1 MIYLRAR
8 YYDPQIGR
16 FTSLDI
22 KEGNIASPL
31 DMNRYV
37 YCRNNPIKYSD
48 PSGESALAVAASIV
62 GPGLVDGLATGT
74 IYAFSGRRFGAG
86 FVNGFVEGLTA
97 ATGTYIGGVPGAI
110 IGSTL
115 GSALGSMSE
124 DLLYN
129 KNKSVEDIAKSAAS
143 SAAWGLVGGLSNSYI
158 SKAIDIANEAGSAA
172 QTLMK
177 YDERFGKALKIFFDQ
192 LVNILSS
199 Q

>member
-1 MIYLRAR
+1 MY
-8 YYDPQIGR
+8 
-16 FTSLDI
+16 
-22 KEGNIASPL
+22 GNQNPV
-31 DMNRYV
+31 MYV
-37 YCRNNPIKYSD
+37 D
-48 PSGESALAVAASIV
+48 PSGESALAVATAIV
-62 GPGLVDGLATGT
+62 GPGVVDGLATGA
-74 IYAFSGRRFGAG
+74 IYTFSGRRFGAG

-124 DLLYN
+124 DLLFN
-129 KNKSVEDIAKSAAS
+129 GNKSVEDIAKSAAS
-143 SAAWGLVGGLSNSYI
+143 SAAWGLVGGLSNLYI